1 LALEDKVTQLRI
13 KYVPIF
19 NNVVSGSKVATFF
32 QIERWLQSL
41 IDLQWSAQLPLV
53 QAQ

>member
-1 LALEDKVTQLRI
+1 MQKAESESWPIQLSS
-13 KYVPIF
+13 K
-19 NNVVSGSKVATFF
+19 VVSGSKLPTFC

-41 IDLQWSAQLPLV
+41 VDLQVSAQLPLV